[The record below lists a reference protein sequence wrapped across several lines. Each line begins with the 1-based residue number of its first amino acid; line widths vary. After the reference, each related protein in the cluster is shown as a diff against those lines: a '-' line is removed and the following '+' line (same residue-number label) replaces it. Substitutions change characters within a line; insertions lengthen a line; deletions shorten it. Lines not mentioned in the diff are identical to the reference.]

1 MKKMKK
7 GVMYCSS
14 CRYSKYALDGLGR
27 LFLRCEQRV
36 AFGLKGR
43 LPTDCTDAEEC
54 LDYVPERMRDA
65 LSTRH
70 KYSQMMR
77 DCGIPLSEE
86 KGGVLSEVRL
96 R

>member
-7 GVMYCSS
+7 GVRYCSS
-14 CRYSKYALDGLGR
+14 CKHSKYEQDGLGR
-27 LFLRCEQRV
+27 RYLHCAQRE
-36 AFGLKGR
+36 AFGQKPR
-43 LPTDCTDAEEC
+43 MPTDSRDAEEC

-86 KGGVLSEVRL
+86 KGGVLCEVRL